1 MVERGAVTFWEE
13 YIPEETGEQVYE
25 MYGDPF
31 GKSLCHAW
39 GASPIYLLGRYFAG
53 VRPLSSGYQ
62 TFIVEPNLAA
72 FESLNMQIP
81 IKNGLVTINKE
92 QEQLHIS
99 TTREGG
105 ILRINQQE
113 VHLEPGKNYDI
124 SLETTKSKQLI

>member
-1 MVERGAVTFWEE
+1 
-13 YIPEETGEQVYE
+13 
-25 MYGDPF
+25 
-31 GKSLCHAW
+31 
-39 GASPIYLLGRYFAG
+39 
-53 VRPLSSGYQ
+53 
-62 TFIVEPNLAA
+62 
-72 FESLNMQIP
+72 MQIP

-92 QEQLHIS
+92 QEQLRIS